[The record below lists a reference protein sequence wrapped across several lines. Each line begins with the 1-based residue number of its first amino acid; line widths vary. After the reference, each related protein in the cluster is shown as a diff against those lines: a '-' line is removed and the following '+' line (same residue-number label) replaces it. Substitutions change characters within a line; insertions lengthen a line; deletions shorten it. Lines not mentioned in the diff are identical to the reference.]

1 VSDPSA
7 GAAFEALL
15 DHRGR
20 DLLLLVDDNLRIVR
34 AGTEA
39 AELTGRPRVTLPGM
53 SLIAAFG
60 SGPLDAVAR
69 RCASSREPQTGEAE
83 LGEPAPRTYVIDA
96 IPLAGGGMV
105 LALRDVSAQRRAER
119 ARRDLLANVSHEL
132 RTPLTSVRLLAES
145 IASGSIEDGPT
156 VRDFASQ
163 IERETDRLATL
174 VDELLDLGRIESGE
188 TRLALEEVDPA
199 AVVATLVERIRPMAD
214 RRDITV
220 GMLPEPATPAR
231 AMADAARLEQA
242 LLNLAHNAV
251 KFSRPGG
258 EVRIG
263 WSVTDSRVR
272 FSVADDGIGVPLAHQ
287 ARIFERF
294 YKVDRSRARA
304 EADDVGPDSP
314 SAGLGLAIVR
324 HIAEAH
330 GGSAGASSVEGV
342 GSTFWIEV
350 QRA

>member
-1 VSDPSA
+1 MNEPTAD
-7 GAAFEALL
+7 AAFEALL

-20 DLLLLVDDNLRIVR
+20 DLLLLVDDNLRIVG
-34 AGTEA
+34 AGAEA
-39 AELTGRPRVTLPGM
+39 AEIARRPRASLAGM

-60 SGPLDAVAR
+60 SGSLDAVAR
-69 RCASSREPQTGEAE
+69 RCASSGRAQTGEAE
-83 LGEPAPRTYVIDA
+83 LDPSAPRIHVIDA
-96 IPLAGGGMV
+96 IPLPRGGMV
-105 LALRDVSAQRRAER
+105 LALRDISTLRRAER

-145 IASGSIEDGPT
+145 IASGSVDDAPT

-188 TRLALEEVDPA
+188 THLALEAVDPG
-199 AVVATLVERIRPMAD
+199 AVVATCIERIRPVGD
-214 RRDITV
+214 RRDVTV
-220 GMLPEPATPAR
+220 SQLPDPTDSAR

-251 KFSRPGG
+251 KFSHPGG

-263 WSVTDSRVR
+263 WSATNARVR
-272 FSVADDGIGVPLAHQ
+272 FSVADDGLGVPLAHQ

-294 YKVDRSRARA
+294 YKVDRSRART
-304 EADDVGPDSP
+304 EDEIGSDDQ

-330 GGSAGASSVEGV
+330 GGSAGTSSVEGV

-350 QRA
+350 RRA